1 MNIETFNQLSFAE
14 KQSELFNCC
23 GSRAWSEALA
33 KINSFKTLDELKNES
48 DRIWFS
54 LSEKD
59 WKEAFSHHPKIGDVE
74 GLKKKF
80 ASTAEWAS
88 GEQSKVREASEVILS
103 ELKENNDAYE
113 NKFGYIFIV
122 CATGKSAEEML
133 ALLKKRL
140 INNPAFEGRV
150 AAEEQNKI
158 THLRLDKLFA

>member
-1 MNIETFNQLSFAE
+1 VTIETFNQLSFAE
-14 KQSELFNCC
+14 KQSELFKCC
-23 GSRAWSEALA
+23 GSTAWSKSLA
-33 KINSFKTLDELKNES
+33 KINSFKTLEALTKES

-54 LSEKD
+54 LSEQD
-59 WKEAFSHHPKIGDVE
+59 WLEAFSHHPKIGDVE
-74 GLKKKF
+74 NLKKKF

-88 GEQSKVREASEVILS
+88 AEQSKVSEAGEAILT

-122 CATGKSAEEML
+122 CATGKSAAEIL
-133 ALLKKRL
+133 TLLKKRL
-140 INNPAFEGRV
+140 INNPAFERRI